1 MVPWVTTY
9 RLGGIDMLILVV
21 GLLGLVALPFLVL
34 LAPLLM
40 WLLVPAAL
48 GFALIVGT
56 QVIRHH
62 GRAIPAHP

>member
-1 MVPWVTTY
+1 
-9 RLGGIDMLILVV
+9 MLILVV

-40 WLLVPAAL
+40 WFLVPAAL
-48 GFALIVGT
+48 GLACLGAVHS
-56 QVIRHH
+56 VRHH

>member
-1 MVPWVTTY
+1 MVV
-9 RLGGIDMLILVV
+9 RRIVMLVLVV

-40 WLLVPAAL
+40 WVLVPAVV
-48 GFALIVGT
+48 GFALILGA

-62 GRAIPAHP
+62 GRAIAAHP